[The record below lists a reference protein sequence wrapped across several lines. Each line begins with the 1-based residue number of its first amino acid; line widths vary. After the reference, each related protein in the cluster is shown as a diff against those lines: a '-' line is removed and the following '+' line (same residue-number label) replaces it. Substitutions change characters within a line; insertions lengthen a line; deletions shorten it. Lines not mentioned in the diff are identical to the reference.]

1 LLEEEKTIA
10 ATMET
15 LNIHDDSGIRRVEM
29 NRPEALNAFSSLLM
43 DELAQTFLDARDDAA
58 VRVLVLTGAGRAF
71 SAGADLQEMGQ
82 PAQRQ
87 SIHGFP
93 GLLEAILEFPKPFIV
108 AINGVGAGI
117 GATIAGLADLV
128 YMSEKARL
136 RAPFSALGLT
146 AEAASTLT
154 FPLLM
159 GRQRANWF
167 LLSAEWMSAQECVDA
182 GLALEVLPAEQLLPR
197 VTEQAAKLARL
208 PLASLATTKR
218 LLLDPIREQLRAA
231 IQAENK
237 ALAELVGQ
245 DANREALRA
254 FAEKR
259 EPDFSGM

>member
-1 LLEEEKTIA
+1 
-10 ATMET
+10 MDT
-15 LNIHDDSGIRRVEM
+15 LNIYDSDGVRVVEM

-43 DELAQTFLDARDDAA
+43 DELATAFLDACEDSY

-82 PAQRQ
+82 PATRQ
-87 SIHGFP
+87 SVHGFP

-128 YMSEKARL
+128 YMSSAARL

-167 LLSAEWMSAQECVDA
+167 LLSAEWMDAQQCLDC
-182 GLALEVLPAEQLLPR
+182 GLVLEVLPADELRPR
-197 VTEQAAKLARL
+197 VMEQAAKLAAL
-208 PLASLATTKR
+208 PQASLTTTKR
-218 LLLDPIREQLRAA
+218 LLLDPIREQLRHA
-231 IQAENK
+231 IRAENK
-237 ALAELVGQ
+237 ALAELVGKE
-245 DANREALRA
+245 ANTEALRA
-254 FAEKR
+254 FAQKR